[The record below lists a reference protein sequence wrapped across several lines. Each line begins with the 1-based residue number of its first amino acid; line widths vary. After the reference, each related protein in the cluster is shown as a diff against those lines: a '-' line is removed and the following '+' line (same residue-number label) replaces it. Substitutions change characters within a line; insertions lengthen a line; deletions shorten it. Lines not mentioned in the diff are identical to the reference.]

1 VEEIRKNLFKV
12 VFPLKAELQRMVEW
26 GVVHSKFQNT
36 KIRIEEKMVDNEVK
50 LVLPNVWIQFTG
62 LPPHLRGFLIIW
74 DVGSIMVVLKDVDME
89 FTSDMVL
96 AGCRLW

>member
-1 VEEIRKNLFKV
+1 
-12 VFPLKAELQRMVEW
+12 
-26 GVVHSKFQNT
+26 
-36 KIRIEEKMVDNEVK
+36 
-50 LVLPNVWIQFTG
+50 VWIQFTG

-74 DVGSIMVVLKDVDME
+74 DVGSIMVVSKDVDME